1 LYAYSKTEF
10 IANDLY
16 RHLAEQQLHQSGDNQ
31 TKQHQEMN
39 ELLAHNNTLNK
50 KCNLLK
56 EKLKQQNFKLS
67 DWEASYKLQSKDLV
81 DYGRE
86 LSRLTVLNNT
96 LKTELLAVRGVSI
109 Q

>member
-1 LYAYSKTEF
+1 
-10 IANDLY
+10 
-16 RHLAEQQLHQSGDNQ
+16 
-31 TKQHQEMN
+31 MN
-39 ELLAHNNTLNK
+39 ELLAHNTTLNK

-109 Q
+109 QSLTDINVLMSLIA